1 MYLGICKGAVGDAAE
16 CGARRVLYCA
26 ALGGEDLPVDES
38 FRFRQA
44 LLAPV
49 VLEAVEEF
57 VPVRPL
63 ARVVLEYVTL
73 VSGDG
78 RYGISR

>member
-1 MYLGICKGAVGDAAE
+1 MYLGIYKGAVGDAAE
-16 CGARRVLYCA
+16 CGAHRVLYCA
-26 ALGGEDLPVDES
+26 TFGGEDLPVDES

-49 VLEAVEEF
+49 VLEAVEGQ

-63 ARVVLEYVTL
+63 ARLVLEYVTL
-73 VSGDG
+73 VGGDG
-78 RYGISR
+78 RYRISR